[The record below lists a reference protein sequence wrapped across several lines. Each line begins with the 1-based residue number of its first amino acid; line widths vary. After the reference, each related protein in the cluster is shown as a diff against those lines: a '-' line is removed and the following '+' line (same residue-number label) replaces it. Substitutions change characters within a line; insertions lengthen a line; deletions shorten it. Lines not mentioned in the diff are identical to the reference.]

1 MNGHFCIKL
10 SDLCF
15 IYFQILNENENENA
29 SRTLFGPRQSV
40 SARRASKV
48 QGVQGQLSLTEDY
61 IRQY

>member
-15 IYFQILNENENENA
+15 IYFQILNENENA